1 MVSLKLGDGWL
12 LQDLANFVEP
22 VQVTDSDGRVLG
34 LFMPANPEQGKE
46 LNEKL
51 DSETDWA
58 EIERRAQCTEVGRT
72 TEEVLANLKSLPSSA
87 IADSVPPGTPDTPLE
102 KDKCVIP

>member
-1 MVSLKLGDGWL
+1 MPRENKQLGEPSSYGTVFLKELAMVSLKLGDGWL

-22 VQVTDSDGRVLG
+22 VQVTDSDGKVLG

-58 EIERRAQCTEVGRT
+58 EIERRAQCTEAGRT
-72 TEEVLANLKSLPSSA
+72 TEEVLANLKS
-87 IADSVPPGTPDTPLE
+87 
-102 KDKCVIP
+102 